1 MDSVREMIPAGGYNG
16 ALFRPVYQLVNNMG
30 ALLPILTLIL
40 IGSTPLYGSDE
51 LHIKL
56 LDVGQGDAMILHQP
70 DACTVLIDAGP
81 LISGHLVTSRLIK
94 LGVDSLDLVIVT
106 HPHLDHF
113 GGLFDVLPR
122 IKAKKMYDNGLSNKK
137 WEYFDDYRTLRAAQP
152 YEVAA
157 RGSKIQCGGFE
168 IEVMHPNQ
176 NPNPDDNINSTSLAM
191 MIRFGEF
198 RLLHMGDLAGDGAA
212 DFLETAPDLE
222 ADVIKIAHHGAADAA
237 SRRLLELAAPD
248 LALISTASS
257 NRIGSPDEGVLTR
270 LEKMNIPY
278 LRTDQS
284 GDITILVSD
293 GSYEV
298 TPAFSSKY

>member
-1 MDSVREMIPAGGYNG
+1 
-16 ALFRPVYQLVNNMG
+16 MG
-30 ALLPILTLIL
+30 ALLPILTIIL

-51 LHIKL
+51 LHIQL

-81 LISGHLVTSRLIK
+81 LISGHLVTRHLME

-137 WEYFDDYRTLRAAQP
+137 WEYFDDYRTLREAQP

-157 RGSKIQCGGFE
+157 RGSKIQCAGFE
-168 IEVMHPNQ
+168 IEVLHPNQ
-176 NPNPDDNINSTSLAM
+176 NPNPEDNINSTSLAM
-191 MIRFGEF
+191 MIRFGKF

-212 DFLETAPDLE
+212 DFLEIAPDLE

-237 SRRLLELAAPD
+237 SRGLLERVAPD

-270 LEKMNIPY
+270 LEKMNIPF

-293 GSYEV
+293 GSYEAA
-298 TPAFSSKY
+298 PAISSKY

>member
-1 MDSVREMIPAGGYNG
+1 MDSVREMIPASGYNG
-16 ALFRPVYQLVNNMG
+16 ALFRPVYQLVNNLG

-81 LISGHLVTSRLIK
+81 LISGHLVTRRLME
-94 LGVDSLDLVIVT
+94 LGVDSLDLVIAT

-137 WEYFDDYRTLRAAQP
+137 WEYFDDYRTLREAQP

-157 RGSKIQCGGFE
+157 RGSKIQCAGFE
-168 IEVMHPNQ
+168 IEVLHPNQ
-176 NPNPDDNINSTSLAM
+176 NPNPENNINSTSLAM
-191 MIRFGEF
+191 MIRFGKF

-237 SRRLLELAAPD
+237 SRGLLERVSPD

-284 GDITILVSD
+284 GDIAILVSE

-298 TPAFSSKY
+298 TPAFSR

>member
-1 MDSVREMIPAGGYNG
+1 MDSVRDMIPASGYNG
-16 ALFRPVYQLVNNMG
+16 ALFRPVYQLVNNLG

-51 LHIKL
+51 LHIQL

-81 LISGHLVTSRLIK
+81 LISGHLVTRRLME
-94 LGVDSLDLVIVT
+94 LGVDSLDLVIAT

-137 WEYFDDYRTLRAAQP
+137 WEYFDDYRTLREAQP

-157 RGSKIQCGGFE
+157 RGSKIQCAGFE
-168 IEVMHPNQ
+168 IEVLHPNQ
-176 NPNPDDNINSTSLAM
+176 NPNPEDDINSASLAM
-191 MIRFGEF
+191 MIRFDGF
-198 RLLHMGDLAGDGAA
+198 RLLHMGDLAGDGQAA
-212 DFLETAPDLE
+212 FLQNPPALD

-237 SRRLLELAAPD
+237 SRELLEQVSPD
-248 LALISTASS
+248 LALISTGST
-257 NRIGSPDEGVLTR
+257 NRIGSPDDAVLAR
-270 LEKMNIPY
+270 LEQMHIPY

-284 GDITILVSD
+284 GDIEIRVSGGLFKTD
-293 GSYEV
+293 
-298 TPAFSSKY
+298 PAPPT